1 MDKQELIRKAAEL
14 EDPLKRQMTI
24 SAIIAT
30 ELENKGTNVML
41 VGGSAVEFYTA
52 ASYLT
57 MDIDFIA
64 THSDHI
70 KETMVN
76 LGFKN
81 NGGTWHLPDSAV
93 LVEFPVG
100 PLDGDWDKAQI
111 VTIPGE
117 MAVKVIGIEDIIIDR
132 SNAAAHWNDHSEEW
146 VLNMM
151 TSQYD
156 SIDWKYLMKRAEE
169 EQCLHIVT
177 TAQKEAL
184 QQRTLFEI
192 EIQKHQRMDEITGIR
207 PMEESNKS
215 IYREYIAQAKTLLD
229 ETGLWL
235 DSFDTTI
242 AQNMKRK
249 GYSSIKIKD
258 AISNLSPEVIG
269 MEKDK
274 KLEYLKKNVPTQSR
288 GISR

>member
-30 ELENKGTNVML
+30 ELENKGTKVML

-57 MDIDFIA
+57 RDIDFVA
-64 THSDHI
+64 THPDHI

-81 NGGTWHLPDSAV
+81 NGGTWHLPNSSI
-93 LVEFPVG
+93 LVEFPTG

-111 VTIPGE
+111 VTIPGD

-132 SNAAAHWNDHSEEW
+132 SNAATHWQDHSEEW
-146 VLNMM
+146 VLNMI

-156 SIDWKYLMKRAEE
+156 SIDWQYLIKRAEE
-169 EQCLHIVT
+169 EQCLEVIT
-177 TAQKEAL
+177 TAKKEAL
-184 QQRTLFEI
+184 HQRTLFEI
-192 EIQKHQRMDEITGIR
+192 EIQKQQRIDEITGIR

-215 IYREYIAQAKTLLD
+215 IYREYIAQAKSLLD
-229 ETGLWL
+229 QNGLWL

-249 GYSSIKIKD
+249 GYSSLKIKD

-269 MEKDK
+269 MKQDK
-274 KLEYLKKNVPTQSR
+274 RLEYLKKIVPIQSR